1 MTSKWDHNRA
11 RNKTISFWATSEEY
25 RQLQARIIVSGLSKS
40 EYMIQSM
47 LGNPIFTRIG
57 KFESDRLS
65 VEFKKLAKRLDS
77 LTVPEE
83 VVPLLLECRALLAQ
97 IIKITQDQVKEENEN
112 G

>member
-1 MTSKWDHNRA
+1 MTNKWDHNRA

-47 LGNPIFTRIG
+47 LGNPIFIRIG

-65 VEFKKLAKRLDS
+65 VEFKRLAKRLDAI
-77 LTVPEE
+77 TVPEE
-83 VVPLLLECRALLAQ
+83 VVPLLLKCRALLAQ
-97 IIKITQDQVKEENEN
+97 IIKITQEQMKEENEN
-112 G
+112 E